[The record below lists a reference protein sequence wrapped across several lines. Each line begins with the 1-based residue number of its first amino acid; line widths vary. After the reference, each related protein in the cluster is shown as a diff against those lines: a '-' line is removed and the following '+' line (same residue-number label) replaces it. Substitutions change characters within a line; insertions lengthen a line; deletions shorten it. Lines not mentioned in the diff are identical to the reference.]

1 MDTGEQIDSAEN
13 ASRGQGFLI
22 FDFSA
27 KVICAFIAFKKRWKK
42 NSTFSSTFLIRLR
55 FQGYRCKSGIDILVW
70 RV

>member
-1 MDTGEQIDSAEN
+1 VDTGEQIDSAEN

-42 NSTFSSTFLIRLR
+42 IRL
-55 FQGYRCKSGIDILVW
+55 FLPHF
-70 RV
+70 